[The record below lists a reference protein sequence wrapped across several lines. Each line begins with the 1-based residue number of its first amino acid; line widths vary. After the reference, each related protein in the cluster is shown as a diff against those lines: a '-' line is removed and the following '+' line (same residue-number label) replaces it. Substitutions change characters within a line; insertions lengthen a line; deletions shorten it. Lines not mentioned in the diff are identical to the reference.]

1 MKDTVGIPAY
11 QLDAVIRI
19 MKAEPGTTAENYNPV
34 EKHTHKAESEF
45 TVIEKATSTSPGIR
59 VKYCTV
65 CGSYI
70 PATIEETP

>member
-1 MKDTVGIPAY
+1 
-11 QLDAVIRI
+11 
-19 MKAEPGTTAENYNPV
+19 MKAEPGTTAENFIPAV
-34 EKHTHKAESEF
+34 KHTHKAESEF

-70 PATIEETP
+70 PTTIEEIP